1 MAVKTKKIPVKIVQT
16 QDIHGNKKVGVM
28 IDLGYYLDTKV
39 DPKEKIEKF
48 KKLYFETVT
57 KARKLFYGSDELGKK
72 YQKIPS
78 STYMNLAIILRK
90 FNEAIENEFVITNYT
105 QALHRDFGLSRDY
118 VQDLLVIS
126 KLFKKTQILDS
137 VPFSYYRALMRK
149 SNELKKYNMFD
160 DELIRLNK
168 MGKIKTLSG
177 RENYKKELIQVLKQ
191 AT

>member
-1 MAVKTKKIPVKIVQT
+1 M
-16 QDIHGNKKVGVM
+16 
-28 IDLGYYLDTKV
+28 
-39 DPKEKIEKF
+39 
-48 KKLYFETVT
+48 
-57 KARKLFYGSDELGKK
+57 FYGSDELGKK
-72 YQKIPS
+72 YQNIPS

-191 AT
+191 VT

>member
-72 YQKIPS
+72 YQNIPS